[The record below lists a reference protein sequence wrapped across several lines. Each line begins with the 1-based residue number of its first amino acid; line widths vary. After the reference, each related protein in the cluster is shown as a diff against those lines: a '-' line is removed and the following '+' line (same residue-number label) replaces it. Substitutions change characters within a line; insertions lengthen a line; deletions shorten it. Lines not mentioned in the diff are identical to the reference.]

1 MALDLDS
8 LLAPVS
14 DDAPAGVD
22 LSDDNERFVLDD
34 TFSQSASIDPTAE
47 NVEEVRIDWRDI
59 VDRIEAQLKRSKD
72 LWLAIYLCRAG
83 AAWGRLEV
91 VETGVLALEGL
102 VERYWTTMY
111 PSLEDGVVPRI
122 NAVNSLTQRRSFII
136 PLERLKVLVDERLGE
151 FTAGDVDR
159 FARQGSAADGYGF
172 FQSLLEAKGAGSL
185 LEAQQKLE
193 VIGIACGRIEN
204 VFRTQ
209 AQGQVPNLT
218 PVREAIDRFVTSLK
232 TFTGGASAPAETA
245 PAADAGASAGAAP
258 VPAAGGGGQGG
269 PMRPAE
275 VNSRADVEKMID
287 LICAYYQREEPSSP
301 VPLVL
306 QRARAWVH
314 MSFMDILKDVAP
326 GSLSDAQRVLN
337 LNTDQ

>member
-22 LSDDNERFVLDD
+22 LSDDNERFTLDD

-59 VDRIEAQLKRSKD
+59 IDRIEAQLKRSKD

-83 AAWGRLEV
+83 AAWGRLDI
-91 VETGVLALEGL
+91 VETGMLALEGL
-102 VERYWTTMY
+102 LEHYWTTMY
-111 PSLEDGVVPRI
+111 PSLEDGVIARI
-122 NAVNSLTQRRSFII
+122 NAINSLTQRRSFII
-136 PLERLKVLVDERLGE
+136 PLERLKVLSDERLGE

-159 FARQGSAADGYGF
+159 FAKQGSAADGYGF
-172 FQSLLEAKGAGSL
+172 FQSLLEAKGPASL
-185 LEAQQKLE
+185 VEAQQKLE
-193 VIGIACGRIEN
+193 IIGIACGRIEN

-218 PVREAIDRFVTSLK
+218 PVRETIDRFVTSLK
-232 TFTGGASAPAETA
+232 SFTGNATAAAAETA
-245 PAADAGASAGAAP
+245 PPADGEAPAAVSAPAASGASGAP
-258 VPAAGGGGQGG
+258 G
-269 PMRPAE
+269 RPAE

-306 QRARAWVH
+306 QRARAWVS
-314 MSFMDILKDVAP
+314 MSFMEILQDVAP
-326 GSLSDAQRVLN
+326 GSISDAGRVLN
-337 LNTDQ
+337 LGG